1 MRTEPISARLRF
13 RKAAVLKSSSIR
25 QTTST
30 SASGTSPLLSDV
42 IEAQQPQ
49 GDAHA
54 LKHIRAIGFNEEY
67 YTADALDMLA
77 RLSDGSYSGLSAE

>member
-1 MRTEPISARLRF
+1 MLQPM
-13 RKAAVLKSSSIR
+13 K
-25 QTTST
+25 
-30 SASGTSPLLSDV
+30 LLSDV

-77 RLSDGSYSGLSAE
+77 RLSDGSYSGLSAEDCPAKTRYRYWKAPLLCIPSTTRTQWMH

>member
-1 MRTEPISARLRF
+1 MTDFWVENCPLLQPM
-13 RKAAVLKSSSIR
+13 K
-25 QTTST
+25 
-30 SASGTSPLLSDV
+30 LLSDV

-77 RLSDGSYSGLSAE
+77 RLSDGSYSGLSAEGLSGEDPNKPNKTHIQR